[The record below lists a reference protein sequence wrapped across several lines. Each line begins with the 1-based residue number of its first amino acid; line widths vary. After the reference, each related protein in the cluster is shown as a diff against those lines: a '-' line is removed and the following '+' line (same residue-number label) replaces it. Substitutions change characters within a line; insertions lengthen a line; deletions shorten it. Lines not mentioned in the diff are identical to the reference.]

1 MNITKLAWIRHM
13 RGLSQTQLAKK
24 SGVSV
29 QLIRHAEQKRRSIDN
44 MSAYSLYLLA
54 TALEVPMESLLEH
67 EFEQKVSPKKQ
78 VDNNA

>member
-13 RGLSQTQLAKK
+13 RGLSQSQLANKA
-24 SGVSV
+24 GVHIR
-29 QLIRHAEQKRRSIDN
+29 LIQHAEQRERSIDN